1 MQIALVPLLTDNY
14 GYLLHD
20 PASGATA
27 IVDPSEAGPVLA
39 AAEARGWHPSPCR
52 P

>member
-27 IVDPSEAGPVLA
+27 IVDPSEAAPRAGRRRGARLAPVSC
-39 AAEARGWHPSPCR
+39 P
-52 P
+52 